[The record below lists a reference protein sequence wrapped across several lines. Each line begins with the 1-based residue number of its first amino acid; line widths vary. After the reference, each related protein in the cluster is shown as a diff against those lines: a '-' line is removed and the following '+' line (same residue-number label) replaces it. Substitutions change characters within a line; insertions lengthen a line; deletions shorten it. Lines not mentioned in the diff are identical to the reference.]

1 MVANFEME
9 SDSDIQYLGPD
20 LLGTYILNNMDIRI
34 SNYYQWLYTTK
45 EQIDTLFNNVDSR
58 YKLSTFVKG
67 EIVKPDVKGVNQ
79 YLGYCLLGVI
89 GIVWIGIGI
98 YFLKNYVLRKR

>member
-1 MVANFEME
+1 MK
-9 SDSDIQYLGPD
+9 
-20 LLGTYILNNMDIRI
+20 LLVITDNRELI
-34 SNYYQWLYTTK
+34 
-45 EQIDTLFNNVDSR
+45 V
-58 YKLSTFVKG
+58 STFVKG

>member
-1 MVANFEME
+1 MNEYINIRNNIDNTFITPVFNGSANAR
-9 SDSDIQYLGPD
+9 SASGYLIEALFSG
-20 LLGTYILNNMDIRI
+20 
-34 SNYYQWLYTTK
+34 YTTK